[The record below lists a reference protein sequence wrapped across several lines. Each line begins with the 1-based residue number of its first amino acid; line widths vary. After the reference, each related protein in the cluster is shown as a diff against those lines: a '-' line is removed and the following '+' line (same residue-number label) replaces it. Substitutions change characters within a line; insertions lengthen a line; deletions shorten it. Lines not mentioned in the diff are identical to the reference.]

1 MKVFLYVLCA
11 LTYSS
16 LYSQTQKGQSIN
28 GDTIGDN
35 AYTVAMGDMNT
46 MAIGSPGNNPGKVKV
61 FEWLNNNWSLKGNEI
76 TGDIATSKL
85 GVAVDMPN
93 SEILGIG
100 IRNNDNSG
108 KVKIYR
114 WNGAAWVQKGLD
126 IVGPNYPDF
135 FGSCISM
142 PDSNTIAISAI
153 QSNINGVYS
162 GNVYIFNW
170 NGTNWVQ
177 VGNNIPGN
185 QPNSF
190 AGIIS
195 MPNNQTIAIG
205 APMMVNSGLIGYV
218 RIYDLINNAWIQRGQ
233 TILSD
238 VSNNSFGGSISMH
251 SPNTIAISANLSSV
265 NGIQSGQVKIFTWN
279 GTSWIQ
285 KGASI
290 NGETNYIN
298 FGWSVSMLT
307 DDFIAISAPNSDING
322 IDAGYVKFFKWNN
335 LIWESYGNTLYGE
348 ASAPFQSDYFGRC
361 IESGGTNTIAI
372 GALSYGLG
380 QNSGRTQVYNIGP
393 VSSSQIALVS
403 NDTICIGNDL
413 TFELTIN
420 GGTPPYNVTINNGTN
435 TLIFQG
441 NENFQVNLSPTLS
454 GSLSIQNI
462 VDSNGDLFIPGIN
475 QINYTVLA
483 PVDSIINQG
492 LSSFCSGNYTTL
504 VAYNSSI
511 SNSYQWYKNNMP
523 ISGANTGILIT
534 NPSSSSGNYFL
545 QSTIGNCT
553 ITSNSIT
560 INTFNIST
568 TINTSICPGSS
579 YTFNGV
585 NYTSGGTYS
594 QSFQT
599 QNGCDSIVYINVN
612 ILPNDFNPSL
622 TSNQQLFTS
631 PPFAVQYSNTTANI
645 GNYNFTWYW
654 GDGTSTTSNNPTVFH
669 EYLTNGLFTVTLEAT
684 NTTTGCTDETTYT
697 DYIYTTGGVSCT
709 HSATINQSG
718 PINAC
723 AGQPV
728 ILTCN
733 SDPSFT
739 YQWRKNGVYIPG
751 NNNDTLIV
759 TQSGSYSVIISV
771 NGCPVASTSVSVNFQ
786 SITQPTITSSGTIQP
801 CIGGSVNLTASSG
814 YSSYLWSNG
823 ATTQTITV
831 NTSGNYTVQ
840 GTGSN
845 GCTST
850 SNPYTI
856 NASFLPSQNICVV
869 GVDSLTNNIRVVWE
883 EPQTTAIDSFYIYKE
898 SNVSNVYTQVGSR
911 AYDSLSV
918 WIDPVSNP
926 AVQSYR
932 YKITALDTCGV
943 ETPLSDFH
951 KTIHLTINQG
961 VGGAWNLIWSHYEGI
976 NFGSY
981 NIYRGT
987 SSSNM
992 TLLTTIQSNLN
1003 SYTDLAPP
1011 SGIVYYQIE
1020 IVNPNNC
1027 TPTKSTNYGSS
1038 KSNIATNELNEYLA
1052 INFNPIKLYPNPN
1065 NGEFTLLI
1073 PNDWEGQIIN
1083 IVSLDGKIHQ
1093 TFKAM
1098 DSMQEIHMNH
1108 LASGSYWLRVGTNN
1122 PIPFIKN

>member
-1 MKVFLYVLCA
+1 MKKIHIIFAIYLLAYSKMVF
-11 LTYSS
+11 
-16 LYSQTQKGQSIN
+16 SQTVVYGVTPTSIGGFYVNTWAQPGQ
-28 GDTIGDN
+28 GWGT
-35 AYTVAMGDMNT
+35 
-46 MAIGSPGNNPGKVKV
+46 
-61 FEWLNNNWSLKGNEI
+61 
-76 TGDIATSKL
+76 
-85 GVAVDMPN
+85 PN
-93 SEILGIG
+93 
-100 IRNNDNSG
+100 
-108 KVKIYR
+108 
-114 WNGAAWVQKGLD
+114 
-126 IVGPNYPDF
+126 F
-135 FGSCISM
+135 
-142 PDSNTIAISAI
+142 
-153 QSNINGVYS
+153 
-162 GNVYIFNW
+162 
-170 NGTNWVQ
+170 
-177 VGNNIPGN
+177 NIPGTYVQDTIMLVN
-185 QPNSF
+185 DGSTGLNAQGNP
-190 AGIIS
+190 IS
-195 MPNNQTIAIG
+195 AEGCNP
-205 APMMVNSGLIGYV
+205 
-218 RIYDLINNAWIQRGQ
+218 LINNLTGKIAVVFRNSCEYSIKALNAQNAGAVGVIIVNRNPNEVLVMGSGSQ
-233 TILSD
+233 GANITIPVVMVDLIDGLALINSAATTPTVVFLGNVTGFCPPPSVISTNV
-238 VSNNSFGGSISMH
+238 VSCDQYIS
-251 SPNTIAISANLSSV
+251 P
-265 NGIQSGQVKIFTWN
+265 SGQI
-279 GTSWIQ
+279 
-285 KGASI
+285 I
-290 NGETNYIN
+290 NQSST
-298 FGWSVSMLT
+298 V
-307 DDFIAISAPNSDING
+307 
-322 IDAGYVKFFKWNN
+322 ID
-335 LIWESYGNTLYGE
+335 
-348 ASAPFQSDYFGRC
+348 
-361 IESGGTNTIAI
+361 
-372 GALSYGLG
+372 
-380 QNSGRTQVYNIGP
+380 
-393 VSSSQIALVS
+393 
-403 NDTICIGNDL
+403 
-413 TFELTIN
+413 
-420 GGTPPYNVTINNGTN
+420 
-435 TLIFQG
+435 
-441 NENFQVNLSPTLS
+441 TLS
-454 GSLSIQNI
+454 NI
-462 VDSNGDLFIPGIN
+462 YGC
-475 QINYTVLA
+475 
-483 PVDSIINQG
+483 DSIINTINVSILNSSTPSFINSVVCTGGQYNFLGNILSQTGQYFDTIQNSLGCDSIIG
-492 LSSFCSGNYTTL
+492 LNLTVLQPITSSITSYICSGNSYSWFGNF
-504 VAYNSSI
+504 YN
-511 SNSYQWYKNNMP
+511 Q
-523 ISGANTGILIT
+523 SGQY
-534 NPSSSSGNYFL
+534 SHVL
-545 QSTIGNCT
+545 QSTQGCDST
-553 ITSNSIT
+553 ITLNLVVTPPLSS
-560 INTFNIST
+560 

-579 YTFNGV
+579 YTLNGV

-631 PPFAVQYSNTTANI
+631 PPFAVQFSNTTANI
-645 GNYNFTWYW
+645 GNYNFTWFW

-697 DYIYTTGGVSCT
+697 DYIFTTGGVSCT
-709 HSATINQSG
+709 HTATINQTG
-718 PINAC
+718 PINSC

-759 TQSGSYSVIISV
+759 TQPGSYSVIISV

-801 CIGGSVNLTASSG
+801 CIGGSVTLTASSG

-856 NASFLPSQNICVV
+856 NASFLPTQNICVV

-883 EPQTTAIDSFYIYKE
+883 EPLTTAIDSFYIYKE

-1038 KSNIATNELNEYLA
+1038 KSNIATNDINNIVEISNEF
-1052 INFNPIKLYPNPN
+1052 ISVYPNPTSADFTIEITKGLIGEDYTITDFSGRLLRSGTFHSN
-1065 NGEFTLLI
+1065 KEKVELDMFSNGVYLI
-1073 PNDWEGQIIN
+1073 Q
-1083 IVSLDGKIHQ
+1083 
-1093 TFKAM
+1093 
-1098 DSMQEIHMNH
+1098 
-1108 LASGSYWLRVGTNN
+1108 
-1122 PIPFIKN
+1122 IKNRNIQQRIVKQ

>member
-1 MKVFLYVLCA
+1 MKQVLFFFI
-11 LTYSS
+11 LISGVSFGQNVLWSNDFSNSINWTTGNDIYTNQTGSHNWSITNVSSS
-16 LYSQTQKGQSIN
+16 LIGDIGTWVENSIIVSNENGYALFDASYWGDPVNAYITNVIPINLSNNPNVVISFAQRIRRFPNTMTYIQVSNDGGINWATFPVNNNYPAFTTFEEFKVVNISTNPVNGQPAAANQSNVLIRFRYVGNWDFAWMIDDVKIVDPNCTIPPIVQNQIIGSCDSYSIGNQTLTQSGIILDTVFNIYNCPSIIN
-28 GDTIGDN
+28 QYAVTINSSYNQSTPINIFFCQGDTII
-35 AYTVAMGDMNT
+35 Y
-46 MAIGSPGNNPGKVKV
+46 NN
-61 FEWLNNNWSLKGNEI
+61 
-76 TGDIATSKL
+76 
-85 GVAVDMPN
+85 
-93 SEILGIG
+93 
-100 IRNNDNSG
+100 
-108 KVKIYR
+108 
-114 WNGAAWVQKGLD
+114 Q
-126 IVGPNYPDF
+126 
-135 FGSCISM
+135 
-142 PDSNTIAISAI
+142 
-153 QSNINGVYS
+153 Q
-162 GNVYIFNW
+162 IFNE
-170 NGTNWVQ
+170 GIYVQ
-177 VGNNIPGN
+177 NL
-185 QPNSF
+185 
-190 AGIIS
+190 
-195 MPNNQTIAIG
+195 QTA
-205 APMMVNSGLIGYV
+205 
-218 RIYDLINNAWIQRGQ
+218 
-233 TILSD
+233 
-238 VSNNSFGGSISMH
+238 FG
-251 SPNTIAISANLSSV
+251 
-265 NGIQSGQVKIFTWN
+265 
-279 GTSWIQ
+279 
-285 KGASI
+285 
-290 NGETNYIN
+290 
-298 FGWSVSMLT
+298 
-307 DDFIAISAPNSDING
+307 
-322 IDAGYVKFFKWNN
+322 
-335 LIWESYGNTLYGE
+335 
-348 ASAPFQSDYFGRC
+348 C
-361 IESGGTNTIAI
+361 
-372 GALSYGLG
+372 
-380 QNSGRTQVYNIGP
+380 
-393 VSSSQIALVS
+393 
-403 NDTICIGNDL
+403 
-413 TFELTIN
+413 
-420 GGTPPYNVTINNGTN
+420 
-435 TLIFQG
+435 
-441 NENFQVNLSPTLS
+441 
-454 GSLSIQNI
+454 
-462 VDSNGDLFIPGIN
+462 
-475 QINYTVLA
+475 
-483 PVDSIINQG
+483 DSIINLNAVFYNTVNQINTSICSGSNYWLNGNSYNQTGQYTQILQSSQG
-492 LSSFCSGNYTTL
+492 CDSTIVLNLVVTPPLSS
-504 VAYNSSI
+504 
-511 SNSYQWYKNNMP
+511 
-523 ISGANTGILIT
+523 
-534 NPSSSSGNYFL
+534 
-545 QSTIGNCT
+545 
-553 ITSNSIT
+553 
-560 INTFNIST
+560 

-579 YTFNGV
+579 YTLNGV

-631 PPFAVQYSNTTANI
+631 PPFAVQFSNTTVNI

-697 DYIYTTGGVSCT
+697 DYIFTTGGVSCT
-709 HSATINQSG
+709 HTATINQSG
-718 PINAC
+718 PINSC

-728 ILTCN
+728 ILSCN

-786 SITQPTITSSGTIQP
+786 SITQPSITSSGTIQP
-801 CIGGSVNLTASSG
+801 CIGGSVTLTASSG

-823 ATTQTITV
+823 ATTQTITA

-850 SNPYTI
+850 SIPYTI
-856 NASFLPSQNICVV
+856 NASFLPTQNICVV

-883 EPQTTAIDSFYIYKE
+883 EPLTTAIDSFFIYKE
-898 SNVSNVYTQVGSR
+898 SNVSNVYAQVGSR

-1038 KSNIATNELNEYLA
+1038 KSNIATNDINDIVEISNEF
-1052 INFNPIKLYPNPN
+1052 ISVYPNPTSADFTIEITKGLIGEDYTITDFSGRLLRSGTFHSN
-1065 NGEFTLLI
+1065 KEKVELDMFSNGIYLI
-1073 PNDWEGQIIN
+1073 Q
-1083 IVSLDGKIHQ
+1083 
-1093 TFKAM
+1093 
-1098 DSMQEIHMNH
+1098 
-1108 LASGSYWLRVGTNN
+1108 
-1122 PIPFIKN
+1122 IKNRNIQQRIIKQ

>member
-1 MKVFLYVLCA
+1 MVF
-11 LTYSS
+11 
-16 LYSQTQKGQSIN
+16 SQTVVYGVTPTSIGGFYVNTWAQPGQ
-28 GDTIGDN
+28 GWGT
-35 AYTVAMGDMNT
+35 
-46 MAIGSPGNNPGKVKV
+46 
-61 FEWLNNNWSLKGNEI
+61 
-76 TGDIATSKL
+76 
-85 GVAVDMPN
+85 PN
-93 SEILGIG
+93 
-100 IRNNDNSG
+100 
-108 KVKIYR
+108 
-114 WNGAAWVQKGLD
+114 
-126 IVGPNYPDF
+126 F
-135 FGSCISM
+135 
-142 PDSNTIAISAI
+142 
-153 QSNINGVYS
+153 
-162 GNVYIFNW
+162 
-170 NGTNWVQ
+170 
-177 VGNNIPGN
+177 NIPGTYVQDTIMLVN
-185 QPNSF
+185 DGSTGLNAQGNP
-190 AGIIS
+190 IS
-195 MPNNQTIAIG
+195 AEGCNP
-205 APMMVNSGLIGYV
+205 
-218 RIYDLINNAWIQRGQ
+218 LINNLTGKIAVVFRNSCEYSIKALNAQNAGAVGVIIVNRNPNEVLVMGSGSQ
-233 TILSD
+233 GANITIPVVMVDLIDGLALINSAATTPTVVFLGNVTGFCPPPSVISTNV
-238 VSNNSFGGSISMH
+238 VSCDQYIS
-251 SPNTIAISANLSSV
+251 P
-265 NGIQSGQVKIFTWN
+265 SGQI
-279 GTSWIQ
+279 
-285 KGASI
+285 I
-290 NGETNYIN
+290 NQSST
-298 FGWSVSMLT
+298 V
-307 DDFIAISAPNSDING
+307 
-322 IDAGYVKFFKWNN
+322 ID
-335 LIWESYGNTLYGE
+335 
-348 ASAPFQSDYFGRC
+348 
-361 IESGGTNTIAI
+361 
-372 GALSYGLG
+372 
-380 QNSGRTQVYNIGP
+380 
-393 VSSSQIALVS
+393 
-403 NDTICIGNDL
+403 
-413 TFELTIN
+413 
-420 GGTPPYNVTINNGTN
+420 
-435 TLIFQG
+435 
-441 NENFQVNLSPTLS
+441 TLS
-454 GSLSIQNI
+454 NI
-462 VDSNGDLFIPGIN
+462 YGC
-475 QINYTVLA
+475 
-483 PVDSIINQG
+483 DSIINTINVSILNSSTPSFINSVVCTGGQYNFLGNILSQTGQYFDTIQNSLGCDSIIG
-492 LSSFCSGNYTTL
+492 LNLTVLQPITSSITSYICSGNSYSWFGNF
-504 VAYNSSI
+504 YN
-511 SNSYQWYKNNMP
+511 Q
-523 ISGANTGILIT
+523 SGQY
-534 NPSSSSGNYFL
+534 SHVL
-545 QSTIGNCT
+545 QSTQGCDST
-553 ITSNSIT
+553 ITLNLVVTPPLSS
-560 INTFNIST
+560 

-579 YTFNGV
+579 YTLNGV

-631 PPFAVQYSNTTANI
+631 PPFAVQFSNTTANI
-645 GNYNFTWYW
+645 GNYNFTWFW

-697 DYIYTTGGVSCT
+697 DYIFTTGGVSCT
-709 HSATINQSG
+709 HTATINQTG
-718 PINAC
+718 PINSC

-759 TQSGSYSVIISV
+759 TQPGSYSVIISV

-801 CIGGSVNLTASSG
+801 CIGGSVTLTASSG

-856 NASFLPSQNICVV
+856 NASFLPTQNICVV

-883 EPQTTAIDSFYIYKE
+883 EPLTTAIDSFYIYKE

-1038 KSNIATNELNEYLA
+1038 KSNIATNDINNIVEISNEF
-1052 INFNPIKLYPNPN
+1052 ISVYPNPTSADFTIEITKGLIGEDYTITDFSGRLLRSGTFHSN
-1065 NGEFTLLI
+1065 KEKVELDMFSNGVYLI
-1073 PNDWEGQIIN
+1073 Q
-1083 IVSLDGKIHQ
+1083 
-1093 TFKAM
+1093 
-1098 DSMQEIHMNH
+1098 
-1108 LASGSYWLRVGTNN
+1108 
-1122 PIPFIKN
+1122 IKNRNIQQRIVKQ